1 MSTFAHSQLWIVI
14 VGMAVAIGISA
25 AVMMANIEGKR
36 TEQIT
41 IANIFVIRM
50 QLELQKDSCDGR
62 WLFLPN

>member
-1 MSTFAHSQLWIVI
+1 MSTFAHPQLWIVI

-25 AVMMANIEGKR
+25 PVMMANLEGKQ
-36 TEQIT
+36 TIQIT

-50 QLELQKDSCDGR
+50 RLELQKDSCDGH